1 MSKEGRITLLGGL
14 DVDPTK
20 TGMEPSIIFRRQGVR
35 QWEARYSTSQI
46 NGIPGKFI
54 LANKDS
60 TSVFTIDDDGQT
72 HVLGSSM
79 IVGRPGA
86 NESNLYIG
94 TNQPWNLQTGLF
106 QGESM
111 FELTDPMYRPR
122 LRVYNNPGEYTGAA
136 FFSAVSI
143 LGNTLMGSSLSVYG
157 PWVRLGG
164 ELSVLRR
171 SNLGSSSSVHSLMCS
186 GSFTLLFGLA
196 RFGLSLFTPD
206 FASIGSSLPPR
217 GLACA
222 GFPSLAFSL
231 SRSGSLPSALDVVHT
246 GSSPFLRS
254 FTRSGFV
261 ALVLD
266 CMHAGPP
273 SSVRSLVRSGP
284 PASAV
289 DFVHLDL
296 LLSMHSPAHTGP
308 LLSIPDRTGLGS
320 LLLTR
325 SFA

>member
-1 MSKEGRITLLGGL
+1 MGFTGALPTPRQITLKIYLTLALGSPAFDASGRKRRRAAFLVPHLEVGTAGILEDLEDQLAFQVEKLNHGSSAMKCMLIRCALILLHLACVEGWVLVSKEGRITLLGGL

-186 GSFTLLFGLA
+186 GSL
-196 RFGLSLFTPD
+196 
-206 FASIGSSLPPR
+206 IGP
-217 GLACA
+217 
-222 GFPSLAFSL
+222 
-231 SRSGSLPSALDVVHT
+231 T
-246 GSSPFLRS
+246 GGVGREGWAP
-254 FTRSGFV
+254 
-261 ALVLD
+261 
-266 CMHAGPP
+266 
-273 SSVRSLVRSGP
+273 
-284 PASAV
+284 
-289 DFVHLDL
+289 
-296 LLSMHSPAHTGP
+296 
-308 LLSIPDRTGLGS
+308 
-320 LLLTR
+320 
-325 SFA
+325 